1 MPNEPKPRKPRART
15 TGAERVKSPDP
26 SVRAGAGPGNTMF
39 TEELLE
45 EILSRVVGGESL
57 KKISRLKKYP
67 NFETLMDW
75 RRKMPAVNDRFILA
89 MELRANAFEEEALHL
104 VETTKD
110 YKQAQLMHNKVTAL
124 LKLAAF
130 AAPRYRPEK
139 TEGEK
144 SPTPICDTV
153 DVS

>member
-1 MPNEPKPRKPRART
+1 
-15 TGAERVKSPDP
+15 
-26 SVRAGAGPGNTMF
+26 MF

-45 EILSRVVGGESL
+45 EILSRVAGGESL
-57 KKISRLKKYP
+57 KRISRLKKFP
-67 NFETLMDW
+67 NFETIMDW
-75 RRKMPAVNDRFILA
+75 RRKMPTVNEKFVAA

-104 VETTKD
+104 VETTTD

-139 TEGEK
+139 EDKEK